1 MPAATPPEDA
11 TDRAKVLSVRLT
23 ADEFAALAARAH
35 DLGVGPSTLARTF
48 IRHGLGAATTPL
60 TAPPSPT
67 TAGQADSP
75 LEARLARDLLA
86 RVEALERWV
95 AEH

>member
-1 MPAATPPEDA
+1 MPPGEP

-23 ADEFAALAARAH
+23 SDEFAALAARAQE
-35 DLGVGPSTLARTF
+35 LGVGPSTLARTF
-48 IRHGLGAATTPL
+48 IRHSLGAAVNPL
-60 TAPPSPT
+60 TSP
-67 TAGQADSP
+67 GPQGDSP
-75 LEARLARDLLA
+75 LEARLARDLVA